1 LTTTTITA
9 LVFLV
14 LMAGGLAGAGV
25 RRALPRDDLADDSKE
40 VVRLG
45 TGLIGTLAALVLGL
59 LIASAKSSYDT
70 QSNQVR
76 RITSDIVQL
85 DLVLAHYGPEARS
98 VRARLR
104 GVVEPMIERIWREG
118 RAATTRREA
127 FESTEAG
134 EDTFAAVQ
142 GLAPETDSQRSL
154 KSRALDVVADLSQT
168 RTLLY
173 AQGGNSIPKPFLAVL
188 VFWLTTIFLSF
199 SLFSRLNSTSI
210 VALVVLALSASAAI
224 FLILGLSTPF
234 EGLLQLSSDPLR
246 YALSPLGD

>member
-1 LTTTTITA
+1 MGTTTITA
-9 LVFLV
+9 IVFLV
-14 LMAGGLAGAGV
+14 LMAGGLAGAAL

-59 LIASAKSSYDT
+59 LIASAKSSYDI

-76 RITSDIVQL
+76 KITSDIVQL
-85 DLVLAHYGPEARS
+85 DLILEHYGPQAHGARELL
-98 VRARLR
+98 RRL
-104 GVVEPMIERIWREG
+104 VDPLIARIWNEG
-118 RAATTRREA
+118 RSDGQRSHYQ
-127 FESTEAG
+127 STDAG
-134 EDTFAAVQ
+134 EETYAAVQ
-142 GLAPETDSQRSL
+142 GLTPDTDAQRAL
-154 KSRALDVVADLSQT
+154 KARALDVVSDLAQT

-173 AQGGNSIPKPFLAVL
+173 AQNGNSIPKPFLAVL